1 MQGKYWKA
9 NQQTKQKNISLP
21 AVMTNSLTA
30 LVAEQEKSRLSNFH
44 SYSVLG

>member
-9 NQQTKQKNISLP
+9 NQQTKNISLP
-21 AVMTNSLTA
+21 AVMMNFLTA

-44 SYSVLG
+44 SYSLLG